1 MKKVLFLSGTR
12 ADYGKLKPLIKS
24 VESSE
29 LFECHL
35 FITGMHTL
43 SAFGDTKME
52 VIFDKYRN
60 IHIFNNQFIEE
71 PMDLIL
77 ANTIN
82 GFSRYIQELKPDLI
96 IIHGDR
102 VEALAAAISGA
113 LNNTLVGHIEGGE
126 ISGTIDESIRHAIT
140 KLAHIHFVSNEVSK
154 NRLIQLGEKVETIF
168 VIGSPDIDLLID
180 KSDLT
185 LKDVRARYGIEY
197 DYYAVV
203 IFHPVTTELHS
214 LNDDIKVLVDA
225 LIESNLNYIVIA
237 PNNDSGYKL
246 ILDEYNR
253 FKNNKKFKLFPS
265 LRFEYFIELLRY
277 SSFII
282 GNSSVGIHEAPVL
295 GIPTI
300 NIGTRQNG
308 RFKHDSIFNSKHDK
322 KQILELTSLLIKA
335 RFEPTDHFGDGNS
348 SNHFFNVLL
357 SDEIWK
363 ITKQKEFVDF
373 DLEKS

>member
-60 IHIFNNQFIEE
+60 IHVFNNQFIEE

-214 LNDDIKVLVDA
+214 LKDDIKVLVDA